1 MATGK
6 QQDRYRALFPLW
18 FFKKKYIE
26 INNKALGRILILKQK
41 KNETILILFYE
52 FQNFKFQNGCK
63 FCFRIDLNVTIN
75 DCFNIT

>member
-26 INNKALGRILILKQK
+26 INNKALGRILILKQRK
-41 KNETILILFYE
+41 TMKLYLSCFT
-52 FQNFKFQNGCK
+52 NFKISNFK
-63 FCFRIDLNVTIN
+63 MVASFVFESI
-75 DCFNIT
+75 

>member
-26 INNKALGRILILKQK
+26 INNKALGRILILKQRK
-41 KNETILILFYE
+41 KMKLYLSCFT
-52 FQNFKFQNGCK
+52 NFKISNFK
-63 FCFRIDLNVTIN
+63 MVASFVFESI
-75 DCFNIT
+75 